1 MVSGLRVTVRFPPI
15 WSDPATRTKLL
26 AGLAEQGFGG
36 EQLAEM
42 QRLIDAENSDLFDV
56 LAHVAYA
63 LQPITRDN
71 RAANARISI
80 NTHFAIK
87 QQAFLDFVLSH
98 YVSEGVEEL
107 DPSKLAPLLNLR
119 YGGSIADAITD
130 LGNPQDIAAVFAGFQ
145 KYLYEAVA

>member
-1 MVSGLRVTVRFPPI
+1 
-15 WSDPATRTKLL
+15 
-26 AGLAEQGFGG
+26 
-36 EQLAEM
+36 M
-42 QRLIDAENSDLFDV
+42 QRLIDAENSVLFDV

-80 NTHFAIK
+80 NTHFGIK
-87 QQAFLDFVLSH
+87 QQAFLDFVLAH

-107 DPSKLAPLLNLR
+107 DQSKLAPLLNLR
-119 YGGSIADAITD
+119 YGGSIADAING
-130 LGNPQDIAAVFAGFQ
+130 LGDAQDIASVFAGFQ

>member
-1 MVSGLRVTVRFPPI
+1 MEVR
-15 WSDPATRTKLL
+15 
-26 AGLAEQGFGG
+26 
-36 EQLAEM
+36 

-71 RAANARISI
+71 RAANARVLIS
-80 NTHFAIK
+80 THFDSK
-87 QQAFLDFVLSH
+87 QQAFLDFVLAH

-119 YGGSIADAITD
+119 YGGSIADAIND
-130 LGNPQDIAAVFAGFQ
+130 LGDPQDIASAFTGFQ